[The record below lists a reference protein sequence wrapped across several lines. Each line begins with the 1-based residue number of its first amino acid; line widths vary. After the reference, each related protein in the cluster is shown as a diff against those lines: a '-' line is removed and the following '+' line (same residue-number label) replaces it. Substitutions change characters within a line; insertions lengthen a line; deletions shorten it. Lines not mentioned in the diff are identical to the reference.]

1 LPSLITL
8 ANLAC
13 GVGALLWLFE
23 AGQNADYELT
33 RHAGWLL
40 VLAVFFDAIDG
51 KLARITKG
59 TSELGAQ
66 LDSLADLVTFGVVP
80 AFLVRTL
87 VQLEGPGMEI
97 IPHPRLMVAGPILY
111 TCCAALR
118 LARFNVLRVDR
129 DETRDHSHFL
139 GLPSPA
145 AAALPIGLVL
155 FYFGIAD
162 PDFIFPVSDGF
173 IHFFR
178 ESTLRALPFLLVLLA
193 ILMVSNLSFPHFM
206 AWLTRARHPFQRTAE
221 VVILLSLLF
230 VEPELA
236 LFLLAVSFIF
246 LPSVIGVFKILRK
259 RSSKQAESP

>member
-1 LPSLITL
+1 MTL

-51 KLARITKG
+51 KLARMTKG

-87 VQLEGPGMEI
+87 VQLEGPVMEI
-97 IPHPRLMVAGPILY
+97 MPHPRLMVAGPILY
-111 TCCAALR
+111 SSCAALR

-129 DETRDHSHFL
+129 DETQDHTHFL

-162 PDFIFPVSDGF
+162 PDFIFPVSEGF

-178 ESTLRALPFLLVLLA
+178 ESTLRMLPFLLVLLA
-193 ILMVSNLSFPHFM
+193 VLMVSNLPFPHFV

-236 LFLLAVSFIF
+236 LFLLAISFIIF
-246 LPSVIGVFKILRK
+246 PSIAGIIKVFRNRTSQK
-259 RSSKQAESP
+259 SESV

>member
-1 LPSLITL
+1 MTL

-51 KLARITKG
+51 KLARMTKG

-87 VQLEGPGMEI
+87 VQLEGPVMEI
-97 IPHPRLMVAGPILY
+97 MPHPRLMVAGPILY
-111 TCCAALR
+111 SSCAALR

-129 DETRDHSHFL
+129 DETQDHTHFL

-162 PDFIFPVSDGF
+162 PDFIFPFSEGF

-178 ESTLRALPFLLVLLA
+178 ESTLRMLPFLLVLLA
-193 ILMVSNLSFPHFM
+193 VLMVSNLPFPHFV

-236 LFLLAVSFIF
+236 LFLLAISFILF
-246 LPSVIGVFKILRK
+246 PSIAGIIKVFRNRTSQK
-259 RSSKQAESP
+259 SESV